1 MSNSK
6 TAPLRD
12 AVPDLAPLYERVRA
26 FVKEHQGE
34 KGYIDTQD
42 DSHDTIYTF
51 VYLEEEFQAAEM
63 KVHGVRVNPDTDE
76 LEIIYDSDVNGLC
89 TPIEYTE
96 DDFRSP
102 TADWHPVK
110 DDEEVYYIP
119 TLFNLAEFLEE
130 YTGDKVS

>member
-1 MSNSK
+1 MSKSK

-12 AVPDLAPLYERVRA
+12 AIPDLAPLYERVRA
-26 FVKEHQGE
+26 FVKERQGD

-42 DSHDTIYTF
+42 DSNDTIYTF
-51 VYLEEEFQAAEM
+51 VYLEEEFRATDM
-63 KVHGVRVNPDTDE
+63 KVHGVRVNPADGE

-89 TPIEYTE
+89 APIDYT
-96 DDFRSP
+96 DADFRSP
-102 TADWHPVK
+102 TADWHPVR

-130 YTGDKVS
+130 YAGDEV